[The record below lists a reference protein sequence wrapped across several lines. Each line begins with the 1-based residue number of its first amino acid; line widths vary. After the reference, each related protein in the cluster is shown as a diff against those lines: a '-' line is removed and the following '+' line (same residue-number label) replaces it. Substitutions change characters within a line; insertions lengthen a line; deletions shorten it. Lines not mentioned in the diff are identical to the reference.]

1 MSQGHEEARQILWIY
16 FDKGYQ
22 VLKDFFKKSN
32 LDGNNNGSNSD
43 NAKNQKEDE
52 NFILDPPMVKPKG
65 ISNSRLKG
73 HFDKQR
79 KRLSILEKKDTSKS
93 KLS

>member
-1 MSQGHEEARQILWIY
+1 MSQGHEEARQILWTY

-32 LDGNNNGSNSD
+32 VDGNNNGSNSD

-73 HFDKQR
+73 HFNKQR
-79 KRLSILEKKDTSKS
+79 KRLSIVEKEGTSKS